1 MVLLP
6 DYPQKTI
13 QAHGT
18 RVERLTL
25 TCTLLLI
32 AAGGWWLTRTV
43 EVESDALSTY
53 GPVVILF
60 TSALM
65 LRDLIFFGPK
75 ERSRLTAA
83 ANISW
88 PSILAFAG
96 VTYGPNDQAIAAAI
110 LVLVSAFLWWF
121 TNQQL
126 AGAIFIGHIEEAPK
140 KACRSRLQCQ
150 LIGAPLHTVISRLLP

>member
-96 VTYGPNDQAIAAAI
+96 VTYGPNDQAIAFLLSDDQPLETDEGIPRSLGSTWLQGHHAI
-110 LVLVSAFLWWF
+110 AICHFLLDEGV
-121 TNQQL
+121 QL
-126 AGAIFIGHIEEAPK
+126 N
-140 KACRSRLQCQ
+140 L
-150 LIGAPLHTVISRLLP
+150 